1 MTSFI
6 AAGGSG
12 RSTSVIP
19 AVPAASS
26 VTTIAFM
33 GIVSSVICLFGAL
46 MGACRSRT
54 NADDRLPADPLGRI
68 ESRDGIVEGC
78 DVADVRPQPSVP
90 DPPDDLTQLGTIGRD
105 NEVDRQA
112 AGGPRL
118 GRADDGHQRSP
129 GPNQTR
135 GPLLDVAADDVEHQ
149 VDAADVFQRVVVEV
163 DELLRAEVERLLTV
177 GSASGADDVAAGLTC
192 ELRHHRPDCA
202 GRAVREDALPRLKTA
217 VLEQSLPR
225 GEARDW

>member
-19 AVPAASS
+19 AVPAAWS

-33 GIVSSVICLFGAL
+33 RIVSSVICLFGAL

-54 NADDRLPADPLGRI
+54 NADDSLPADPLGRI
-68 ESRDGIVEGC
+68 EGRDGIVEGC
-78 DVADVRPQPSVP
+78 DVADVRPQPSVTH
-90 DPPDDLTQLGTIGRD
+90 PPDDLTQLGTIGHD
-105 NEVDRQA
+105 DKVDRQA
-112 AGGPRL
+112 VHRPRL
-118 GRADDGHQRSP
+118 GRAGDGHQCSS
-129 GPNQTR
+129 GSNQTR
-135 GPLLDVAADDVEHQ
+135 GPLLDVAADDIENQ

-177 GSASGADDVAAGLTC
+177 DGASGADD
-192 ELRHHRPDCA
+192 
-202 GRAVREDALPRLKTA
+202 
-217 VLEQSLPR
+217 
-225 GEARDW
+225 

>member
-19 AVPAASS
+19 AVPAAWS

-68 ESRDGIVEGC
+68 EGRDGIVEGC
-78 DVADVRPQPSVP
+78 DVADVRPQPSVTH
-90 DPPDDLTQLGTIGRD
+90 PPDDLTQLGTIGHD

-112 AGGPRL
+112 VGVPRS
-118 GRADDGHQRSP
+118 GRRWSP
-129 GPNQTR
+129 
-135 GPLLDVAADDVEHQ
+135 A
-149 VDAADVFQRVVVEV
+149 F
-163 DELLRAEVERLLTV
+163 LRLESGLRT
-177 GSASGADDVAAGLTC
+177 ASRC
-192 ELRHHRPDCA
+192 RR
-202 GRAVREDALPRLKTA
+202 R
-217 VLEQSLPR
+217 
-225 GEARDW
+225 